1 VTAGVPLSPRAG
13 TRFELRLTIAASE
26 RRPATD
32 VIAELDEDA
41 TVSMLARALA
51 GHVARTESAS
61 LWSPRCGP
69 LDARHPVAASPLRD
83 GDIVFFD
90 DDAEAGWQTVTRP
103 NHGDVEVAI
112 VGGPA
117 AGRRVTLGTGTHDIG
132 RDPAAAVVVADPSL
146 SRKHVTVEVAP
157 DGTAAVTDAGS
168 SNGAAIDGRR
178 LRPGEP
184 RPVTERDQI
193 ELGRSLVA
201 LRPWREADAALVR
214 PRGGAVEFNRP
225 PRMARPYDPPKIE
238 FPAPPSKPNAP
249 RLPLIA
255 SLIPLFAGV
264 AMFLLLDS
272 VAFLLF
278 SALSP
283 VMALSTFM
291 TDRRNGRH
299 RYAKDL
305 TAFNT
310 RLGTLA
316 QELDELRMGELDAL
330 RAASPDPAEL
340 SARAEDHLTELWE
353 RRPDDADFLSLRL
366 GIADQST
373 QFQMMLGRGGEDEH
387 RERAEEVIARNSMLA
402 SAPLVTKLPEVVGIG
417 LTGPPKAVDALGRW
431 LVLQAAVLHSPRD
444 VVIAAALSKQRESAW
459 SSLQWLPHATSN
471 VSPVDHDHFAVGEG
485 DAGMLLRAVAAV
497 SDQRRADDR
506 ERYSGRAQRRPFIVL
521 VLDEDVAPPR
531 ALVEELL
538 SGTSLDLGVI
548 WLGSDQRDLPG
559 GCGTTVDLAQ
569 DRAAMSVA
577 WPKLGR
583 LVQDATPD
591 AIHASVAD
599 AIARGLAPVRDVGAS
614 GAAAD
619 IPRSVSLLELV
630 DLVDINSSLVRGRWD
645 RRSGTA
651 LDAIIGH
658 RGDGPLSLDMRAD
671 GPHALVAGTT
681 GAGKSE
687 LLQTLVTGLALNHP
701 PDRLSFLFVDYKGGA
716 AFKDCVELPHTV
728 GMVTDLDTHLTRRA
742 LLSLNAEL
750 RRREEILRDTDTKD
764 LIALERR
771 RPEIAPASLVIVIDE
786 FAALK
791 NEVPEFV
798 DGVVDIAQRGRS
810 LGVHLVLATQRP
822 SGIVS
827 ENIRANTNLRIALRV
842 SKPPESDDVI
852 GDPAA
857 ARISRSVPGRGLIRT
872 GHSEL
877 TEFQSAYV
885 GGHSLLPDDDAGV
898 RVRPMRSTPRGA
910 GSAGE
915 IDDEEPTDLER
926 AVQAIE
932 RAAEETGRPLPP
944 SPWQP
949 MLPEVLPLDSISP
962 EAHEQDP
969 RLLELGLVD
978 DPARQRQY
986 VLSLDLERDGH
997 LFIYGTSGSGKT
1009 TALRSLAVA
1018 LAHKASPAELQIY
1031 AMDFAGRGLLAI
1043 EGLPH
1048 VGAVILAED
1057 EERTTRLFTLVRR
1070 DIEAR
1075 AQLFADHGVSTLSEY
1090 GRLAVPDLPVL
1101 PRTVLLL
1108 DSYAGFRA
1116 QFDNVAVGALVDTLT
1131 RIIADGRAVGIHVI
1145 ATADRRNAVPPA
1157 VSALIPRKL
1166 VLRQS
1171 DDDEYG
1177 SFGLDRKATK
1187 GAVLPPGR
1195 GFSDESLEIQ
1205 TPLVGDDPS
1214 GDRAVTAITA
1224 VAAELTARWGD
1235 VRAVPIQEMPTKL
1248 ARSTMPAP
1256 DDPMRPYIGVDEI
1269 DVAPVPI
1276 DVRESHF
1283 LVAGP
1288 YRSGRTTTLATIV
1301 ASIGLAPGPAE
1312 LHLLAPRR
1320 SALADV
1326 PGWTTTARGADAC
1339 AASANALREL
1349 VLARSP
1355 DEDHT
1360 PMFIVI
1366 DDAGELADGAAA
1378 TPMEA
1383 ILRRG
1388 RDVNVRVIASIESA
1402 AARGF
1407 SAWIREL
1414 RKDANGLLL
1423 TPDADLDGD
1432 LLAVRLPR
1440 GRSRIYPPGRG
1451 YLVAGGHI
1459 ALLHVAGD

>member
-1 VTAGVPLSPRAG
+1 M
-13 TRFELRLTIAASE
+13 I
-26 RRPATD
+26 
-32 VIAELDEDA
+32 
-41 TVSMLARALA
+41 
-51 GHVARTESAS
+51 
-61 LWSPRCGP
+61 
-69 LDARHPVAASPLRD
+69 
-83 GDIVFFD
+83 
-90 DDAEAGWQTVTRP
+90 
-103 NHGDVEVAI
+103 
-112 VGGPA
+112 
-117 AGRRVTLGTGTHDIG
+117 LG
-132 RDPAAAVVVADPSL
+132 
-146 SRKHVTVEVAP
+146 K
-157 DGTAAVTDAGS
+157 
-168 SNGAAIDGRR
+168 
-178 LRPGEP
+178 
-184 RPVTERDQI
+184 
-193 ELGRSLVA
+193 
-201 LRPWREADAALVR
+201 
-214 PRGGAVEFNRP
+214 
-225 PRMARPYDPPKIE
+225 
-238 FPAPPSKPNAP
+238 
-249 RLPLIA
+249 
-255 SLIPLFAGV
+255 
-264 AMFLLLDS
+264 
-272 VAFLLF
+272 
-278 SALSP
+278 
-283 VMALSTFM
+283 
-291 TDRRNGRH
+291 
-299 RYAKDL
+299 
-305 TAFNT
+305 
-310 RLGTLA
+310 
-316 QELDELRMGELDAL
+316 
-330 RAASPDPAEL
+330 
-340 SARAEDHLTELWE
+340 
-353 RRPDDADFLSLRL
+353 
-366 GIADQST
+366 
-373 QFQMMLGRGGEDEH
+373 GGEDEH
-387 RERAEEVIARNSMLA
+387 RERAQDVIARNSMLA
-402 SAPLVTKLPEVVGIG
+402 SAPLVTSLPDVIGIG
-417 LTGPPKAVDALGRW
+417 LTGPPAAVDALGRW

-444 VVIAAALSKQRESAW
+444 VVICAALSKLRAGEW
-459 SSLQWLPHATSN
+459 SSLQWLPHANSN
-471 VSPVDHDHFAVGEG
+471 ASPVDHDHIAIGEG
-485 DAGMLLRAVAAV
+485 DSGTLLRAVAAV
-497 SDQRRADDR
+497 ADQRRADDR
-506 ERYSGRAQRRPFIVL
+506 ERYSGRAQRRPFVML

-548 WLGSDQRDLPG
+548 WLGSDQRDLPR
-559 GCGTTVDLAQ
+559 GCGTTVELEE
-569 DRAAMSVA
+569 DRAAMTVA

-583 LVQDATPD
+583 VVPDATAD
-591 AIHASVAD
+591 GIHVSVAD

-630 DLVDINSSLVRGRWD
+630 DLVDISSALVRERWE
-645 RRSGTA
+645 RRAGTA
-651 LDAIIGH
+651 LDAVIGH

-681 GAGKSE
+681 GADKSE
-687 LLQTLVTGLALNHP
+687 LLQTLVTGLSLTHP

-771 RPEIAPASLVIVIDE
+771 RPDIAPASLVIVIDE

-885 GGHSLLPDDDAGV
+885 GGHSLPPDDDGGV
-898 RVRPMRSTPRGA
+898 RVRPLRSVTSLLPG
-910 GSAGE
+910 GE
-915 IDDEEPTDLER
+915 AIDDAEPTDLER

-932 RAAEETGRPLPP
+932 RAAEETGRPRPP

-949 MLPEVLPLDSISP
+949 MLPDVLPLDAISP
-962 EAHEQDP
+962 NERDQDP
-969 RLLELGLVD
+969 RLVELGVVD

-986 VLSLDLERDGH
+986 VLQLDLERDGH

-1018 LAHKASPAELQIY
+1018 LAQKASPEHLQIY
-1031 AMDFAGRGLLAI
+1031 ALDFAGRGMLAI

-1048 VGAVILAED
+1048 CGAVILAED
-1057 EERTTRLFTLVRR
+1057 EERVTRLFTLVRR
-1070 DIEAR
+1070 SIDER
-1075 AQLFADHGVSTLSEY
+1075 SQLFAEHGVSTLSEY
-1090 GRLAVPDLPVL
+1090 DRLATAGLPVL
-1101 PRTVLLL
+1101 PRTVILL
-1108 DSYAGFRA
+1108 DSYAAFRS
-1116 QFDNVAVGALVDTLT
+1116 QFDNVSVGALVDALT

-1171 DDDEYG
+1171 DEDEYG

-1205 TPLVGDDPS
+1205 TPLVGDNPS
-1214 GDRAVTAITA
+1214 GDRAVQAIAA
-1224 VAAELTARWGD
+1224 VARELTNRWQG
-1235 VRAVPIQEMPTKL
+1235 VRAVAIQEMPTRL
-1248 ARSTMPAP
+1248 PRSTMPAP
-1256 DDPMRPYIGVDEI
+1256 ADPMHPFIGVDEI
-1269 DVAPVPI
+1269 DVAPVQI
-1276 DVRESHF
+1276 DVSESHF

-1301 ASIGLAPGPAE
+1301 ASIGLAPGEAQV
-1312 LHLLAPRR
+1312 HLLAPRR
-1320 SALADV
+1320 SALTDV
-1326 PGWTTTARGADAC
+1326 PGWTSCARGADAC
-1339 AASANALREL
+1339 AESATALREI
-1349 VLARSP
+1349 VLGRSS
-1355 DEDHT
+1355 DEHHL
-1360 PMFIVI
+1360 PLFVVV

-1378 TPMEA
+1378 TPLEA

-1388 RDVNVRVIASIESA
+1388 RDVNARVIASIESA

-1423 TPDADLDGD
+1423 TPDTDLDGD

-1440 GRSRIYPPGRG
+1440 GRSRNFPPGRG
-1451 YLVAGGHI
+1451 YLVGGGQIVH
-1459 ALLHVAGD
+1459 AHVASE